1 MTIDLEELAAVIRLI
16 KEAEFS
22 EFRYAKGDVSLVVRR
37 GALAN
42 GAGEEEPAARPVPP
56 KPAPLQA
63 KVETVPGA
71 RAEIRETPAQ
81 HSHVGG
87 PVETVKAPLL
97 GTFYSAPK
105 PGEPPFVKVG
115 MPVAADTVIC
125 IIEVMKLM
133 NSVVAGVA
141 GVVAAVHV
149 SDGELVEHG
158 QVLFS
163 ITPAA

>member
-1 MTIDLEELAAVIRLI
+1 MNAQVD
-16 KEAEFS
+16 
-22 EFRYAKGDVSLVVRR
+22 
-37 GALAN
+37 
-42 GAGEEEPAARPVPP
+42 
-56 KPAPLQA
+56 PAPPTA
-63 KVETVPGA
+63 
-71 RAEIRETPAQ
+71 
-81 HSHVGG
+81 VGTDG
-87 PVETVKAPLL
+87 VDVTAPLL
-97 GTFYSAPK
+97 GNFYRSPR
-105 PGEPPFVKVG
+105 PGDAPFVEVG
-115 MPVAADTVIC
+115 DTVTEDSAIG